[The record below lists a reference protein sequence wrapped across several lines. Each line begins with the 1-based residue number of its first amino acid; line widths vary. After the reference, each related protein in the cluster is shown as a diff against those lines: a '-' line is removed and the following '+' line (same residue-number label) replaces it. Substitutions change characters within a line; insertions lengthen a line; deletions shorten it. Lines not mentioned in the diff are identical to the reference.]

1 MGAFME
7 AMKGYERPVGMAEAA
22 AYLGI
27 SRGTL
32 YAWVSAG
39 RIKAHKL
46 APIEKSGRGAVS
58 RFYISELE
66 KWVKEQ

>member
-1 MGAFME
+1 ME
-7 AMKGYERPVGMAEAA
+7 NVREYERPVGMAEAA
-22 AYLGI
+22 EYLGV

-46 APIEKSGRGAVS
+46 APIEKSGRGAGN
-58 RFYISELE
+58 RFYLSELE

>member
-1 MGAFME
+1 
-7 AMKGYERPVGMAEAA
+7 MAEAA
-22 AYLGI
+22 EYLGV

-46 APIEKSGRGAVS
+46 APIEKSGRGAAS
-58 RFYISELE
+58 RFYLSELE